1 MHKAIKW
8 GHGGGNKP
16 TKRFLGN
23 IPFWFGLNNAFRDFY
38 FKQVFYLKHVSV
50 KKMHSCFTLVAQIC
64 SVKKEFLEILQNSQE
79 NTCARVSFLIKF

>member
-23 IPFWFGLNNAFRDFY
+23 IPFWFGLNNAFRDFL
-38 FKQVFYLKHVSV
+38 F
-50 KKMHSCFTLVAQIC
+50 
-64 SVKKEFLEILQNSQE
+64 
-79 NTCARVSFLIKF
+79 